1 MQSTII
7 FKEGVLNDKL
17 RYDALFDISR
27 QQRSGSSDKIHIM
40 TNPFFADNWRS
51 IFKKLFDEERLLLIP
66 SYHPSLLPSREEWST
81 DDSDDYYIVVDNV
94 NLFSWVLRDSLWCTS
109 SQSCMILVPAYSP
122 LDNVIFSSTPSQ
134 ADELKYNDGDDVGLG
149 NIPDDQKKILTK
161 ALCEENISEV
171 LRTKPSL
178 MTDMIQ
184 YMETE
189 IQNVTTLADTIVVF
203 HYSDE
208 VLHRLYLRYK
218 ATVPSSLFVSSNMY
232 RDCPEGFM
240 EKYKK
245 WRRCRG
251 KQRVMFVTYE
261 NVIFGGFNADLE
273 TCQDGKKPL
282 KLYFNIDVLTP
293 STTDDDVRIFQ
304 KDPWT
309 RFFFIESFEEIEDL
323 LGYLLADSP

>member
-1 MQSTII
+1 MESTII
-7 FKEGVLNDKL
+7 FKEGVINDVL
-17 RYDALFDISR
+17 RYDALHDIRR
-27 QQRSGSSDKIHIM
+27 QQRGDPSYKIHIM

-51 IFKKLFDEERLLLIP
+51 VFNKIFDDESRLLLIP
-66 SYHPSLLPSREEWST
+66 SYHPYLLPSREEWST
-81 DDSDDYYIVVDNV
+81 DYYIVVDNV
-94 NLFSWVLRDSLWCTS
+94 NLFSWVLKDSLWCTS

-134 ADELKYNDGDDVGLG
+134 ADELKYNDGDDIGLG
-149 NIPDDQKKILTK
+149 TIPDDKKKILTK

-189 IQNVTTLADTIVVF
+189 IKNVTSLADTLVVF

-232 RDCPEGFM
+232 RDCPDGFM

-293 STTDDDVRIFQ
+293 SRTEDVRIFQ
-304 KDPWT
+304 KDSWT
-309 RFFFIESFEEIEDL
+309 RFFFIDSFEEIEDL
-323 LGYLLADSP
+323 LGYLLTDSP